1 MIFIWFLDQVLYR
14 LPIYPIQAALV
25 FYLLA
30 GVGWGELCL
39 FLPHVRESK
48 TVLDSGFQYMS
59 VERGFW
65 IPVVSGIPNSLSCIP
80 DFTRTEFSWI
90 PDSASK
96 NFPDSG
102 IQINSSS

>member
-1 MIFIWFLDQVLYR
+1 M
-14 LPIYPIQAALV
+14 V
-25 FYLLA
+25 FQQKLLEKTFVIVEITGPA
-30 GVGWGELCL
+30 M
-39 FLPHVRESK
+39 VRPVSSDFWK
-48 TVLDSGFQYMS
+48 APLDSGFQYMS

-80 DFTRTEFSWI
+80 DFTSTEFSWI